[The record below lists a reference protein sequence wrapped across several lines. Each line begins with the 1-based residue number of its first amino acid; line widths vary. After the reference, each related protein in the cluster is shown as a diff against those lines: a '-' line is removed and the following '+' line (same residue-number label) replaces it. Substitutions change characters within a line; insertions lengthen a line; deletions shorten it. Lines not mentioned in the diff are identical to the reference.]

1 MKRITIFLQLI
12 INIVVGIVVTLL
24 IRNYFFYKNIEI
36 DLGAWSV
43 FYTVYGVLYAII
55 VGFILVGALGKF
67 DQLKQTV
74 DTEINKLQSVRDFL
88 TYFSENQK
96 DLVNN
101 VRKVLSEY
109 VDSIIKI
116 EWDEMI
122 KKDSM
127 PEFSKEFGA
136 IIESV
141 SHLKSED
148 ENDSIALTSIM
159 NTLSGLTDC
168 RTKRIS
174 LSNEEVP
181 PPIMK
186 LLIFMSIILTLGF
199 IILGVEN
206 FWIHIF
212 MIWSLSSTVQ
222 LIINL
227 LVDLNNPFVGVW
239 LIDKAH
245 YQGIKESID
254 ERISKEYERS

>member
-24 IRNYFFYKNIEI
+24 IRNYLFYKNIEI

-43 FYTVYGVLYAII
+43 FYTVYGVLYA
-55 VGFILVGALGKF
+55 
-67 DQLKQTV
+67 
-74 DTEINKLQSVRDFL
+74 
-88 TYFSENQK
+88 
-96 DLVNN
+96 
-101 VRKVLSEY
+101 
-109 VDSIIKI
+109 IKI